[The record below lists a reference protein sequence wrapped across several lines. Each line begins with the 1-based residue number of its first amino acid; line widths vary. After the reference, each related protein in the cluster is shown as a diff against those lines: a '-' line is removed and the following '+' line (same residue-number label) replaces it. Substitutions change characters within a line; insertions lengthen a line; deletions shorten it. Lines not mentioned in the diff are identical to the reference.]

1 MPYYVLQKPHLHQNC
16 MHPLG
21 HKSSQIELELK
32 NIQFFF
38 LILALFACR
47 VCVCAGQQFS
57 CVAYSKL

>member
-1 MPYYVLQKPHLHQNC
+1 